1 MKRFRRHIIVSL
13 AALGGLAAVVGVALA
28 QSPPPTDLMVEANA
42 QYERG
47 EFADAAQQY
56 EALIDSGYEDAT
68 LYYNLGNAY
77 FKNDDLGRAVLNYLR
92 AEELSPR
99 DTDIRANLD
108 LARGRTVDRVESGGE
123 SLIASVSTVARRW
136 VTVGE
141 MGVLSLLL
149 WVASAIA
156 IGALIVWRAVPRRT
170 AVRNGA
176 IVASAATLLSLL
188 LLVSMLYANP
198 NDDSAVVVES
208 TVNVVSGP
216 GEQYETEFT
225 LHSGAQVRLVDSR
238 QGMGANNPPRRRPSG
253 LGTLQRRRSRQA
265 WRLADAPVDCCET

>member
-1 MKRFRRHIIVSL
+1 MKRFFRHLLASL
-13 AALGGLAAVVGVALA
+13 AVLGALTAVVEVAHA
-28 QSPPPTDLMVEANA
+28 QAPSPTDLMAEANA

-47 EFADAAQQY
+47 EYADAAQQY
-56 EALIDSGYEDAT
+56 EALIDGGYEDAT

-99 DTDIRANLD
+99 DADIRANLD
-108 LARGRTVDRVESGGE
+108 LARGRAVDQVESGGE
-123 SLIASVSTVARRW
+123 SLIASVSNVARRW
-136 VTVGE
+136 MTVGE
-141 MGVLSLLL
+141 MSVISLLL
-149 WVASAIA
+149 WVASALA
-156 IGALIVWRAVPRRT
+156 IGTLIVWRAVPRRT

-188 LLVSMLYANP
+188 LLLSMLYANP

-238 QGMGANNPPRRRPSG
+238 QGWVRIALPGDDLQGWAPSNAVEGLRRG
-253 LGTLQRRRSRQA
+253 G
-265 WRLADAPVDCCET
+265 

>member
-28 QSPPPTDLMVEANA
+28 QSPPPTDLMAEANA

-108 LARGRTVDRVESGGE
+108 LARGRAVDQVESGGE
-123 SLIASVSTVARRW
+123 SLIASVSNVARRW
-136 VTVGE
+136 MTVGE
-141 MGVLSLLL
+141 MGVISLLL
-149 WVASAIA
+149 WVASALA
-156 IGALIVWRAVPRRT
+156 IGTLIVWRAVPRRT

-238 QGMGANNPPRRRPSG
+238 QGWVRITLPGDDLQGWVPSNAVEAVRRG
-253 LGTLQRRRSRQA
+253 G
-265 WRLADAPVDCCET
+265 

>member
-28 QSPPPTDLMVEANA
+28 QSPPPTDLMVEANV

-238 QGMGANNPPRRRPSG
+238 QGWVRITLPGDDLQGWAPSNAVEAVRRG
-253 LGTLQRRRSRQA
+253 G
-265 WRLADAPVDCCET
+265 